1 MFFDFHEVLG
11 STALFHVFSNL
22 SKILLFRKGIHKKIA
37 LKLGIPGVIFVI
49 IGALLSRYIPQKEL
63 EVGMNILLVILSLYL
78 VKNFNKSLK
87 QTDRNL
93 VTGGVLS
100 GFLAGLIGTGG
111 AIRGIPLQLLIFL
124 KTSLL
129 PALR

>member
-1 MFFDFHEVLG
+1 M
-11 STALFHVFSNL
+11 
-22 SKILLFRKGIHKKIA
+22 
-37 LKLGIPGVIFVI
+37 I

-93 VTGGVLS
+93 VTGGVLL
-100 GFLAGLIGTGG
+100 GFLAGFIGTGC
-111 AIRGIPLQLLIFL
+111 AIRGISLAAFNLPKDIYIGSSALIDLDVDFSKAVVYFL
-124 KTSLL
+124 T
-129 PALR
+129 AL